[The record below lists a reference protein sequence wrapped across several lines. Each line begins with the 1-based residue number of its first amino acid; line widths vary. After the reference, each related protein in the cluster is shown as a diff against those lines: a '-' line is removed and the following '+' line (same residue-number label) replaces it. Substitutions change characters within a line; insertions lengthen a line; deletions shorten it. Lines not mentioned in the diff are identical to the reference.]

1 VNLALSASDNNG
13 AVSFMKFSNNNST
26 WSAWEA
32 YTTSKAWTLA
42 AGEGPKTTYVQFQ
55 DETGNISSSYAD
67 SIILDTVAP
76 AGTITINSGAVLT
89 TNRSVAL
96 GLAASDSGSGVSQMR
111 FSNDNSGWG
120 SWETYAAD
128 REWMLAS
135 GDGTKAAYV
144 QFKDNAGNASSSF
157 SDSIRFYIKG
167 GIPTNITFQASN
179 NWLELSWP
187 PDHIGWRLQVQTNS
201 VTSNWSDWPGAT
213 TTNRVKIPMV
223 PANRAVIFRNAYP

>member
-1 VNLALSASDNNG
+1 MGALAYVEGTPPTGSISINGGAEFANSASVNLALSATDNNG
-13 AVSFMKFSNNNST
+13 AVSFMRFSNNNST

-76 AGTITINSGAVLT
+76 TGTITINSGAVLT

-120 SWETYAAD
+120 NWEIYAAD
-128 REWMLAS
+128 KEWILAS

-157 SDSIRFYIKG
+157 SDSNPVLHQRGDPNQYHF
-167 GIPTNITFQASN
+167 PS
-179 NWLELSWP
+179 
-187 PDHIGWRLQVQTNS
+187 LQ
-201 VTSNWSDWPGAT
+201 
-213 TTNRVKIPMV
+213 
-223 PANRAVIFRNAYP
+223 